1 MEDNNLYL
9 VYVNPVG
16 KDSNDLFE
24 YEFFFSETPE
34 NVWGEDWN
42 IACPAACGDT
52 LPDPTTYSEVKI
64 IKTDIPLFC
73 VQQNTCFSLQDC
85 IDGIVCLAFSENENI
100 FTVFNFNENY
110 LEVMRKI
117 NIFVKKYI
125 FFFIYPYL

>member
-1 MEDNNLYL
+1 MENNNLYL

-52 LPDPTTYSEVKI
+52 LPDPTTYSEIKT

-73 VQQNTCFSLQDC
+73 AQQNTCFSLQDC

-110 LEVMRKI
+110 LEVMKKI
-117 NIFVKKYI
+117 NIFVKK
-125 FFFIYPYL
+125 

>member
-1 MEDNNLYL
+1 MEDNILYL

-52 LPDPTTYSEVKI
+52 LPDPTTYSEIKT

-73 VQQNTCFSLQDC
+73 VQQNTCFSIQDC
-85 IDGIVCLAFSENENI
+85 IDNIVCLAYEDISTYTEYPEPLRLVFKFSEEYNSVEEKLN
-100 FTVFNFNENY
+100 
-110 LEVMRKI
+110 MRE
-117 NIFVKKYI
+117 
-125 FFFIYPYL
+125 IYF

>member
-52 LPDPTTYSEVKI
+52 LPDPTTYSEIKT

-73 VQQNTCFSLQDC
+73 AQQNTCFSLQDC
-85 IDGIVCLAFSENENI
+85 IDEIISLVYCVEDDIIFSFKFSETYENVARTLNDYNI
-100 FTVFNFNENY
+100 NFE
-110 LEVMRKI
+110 
-117 NIFVKKYI
+117 
-125 FFFIYPYL
+125 

>member
-1 MEDNNLYL
+1 MENNNLYL

-52 LPDPTTYSEVKI
+52 LPDPTTYSEIKT

-85 IDGIVCLAFSENENI
+85 IDEIISLVYCVEDDIIFSFKFSETYENVVRTLNDYNI
-100 FTVFNFNENY
+100 NFE
-110 LEVMRKI
+110 
-117 NIFVKKYI
+117 
-125 FFFIYPYL
+125 

>member
-52 LPDPTTYSEVKI
+52 LPDPTTYSEIKT

-73 VQQNTCFSLQDC
+73 AQQNTCFSLQDC
-85 IDGIVCLAFSENENI
+85 IDGIVCLGYFEHEKNMI
-100 FTVFNFNENY
+100 VFKFGEKY
-110 LEVMRKI
+110 KDVMEKI
-117 NIFVKKYI
+117 KF
-125 FFFIYPYL
+125 

>member
-52 LPDPTTYSEVKI
+52 LPDPTTYSEIKI

-117 NIFVKKYI
+117 NIFVKK
-125 FFFIYPYL
+125 